1 MTACCLGIKSE
12 LSTFFSKGRS
22 CIINADSIK
31 WNTHSLVFF
40 FLTDFRITVEKK
52 KSQNTRKSRNQFLE
66 ALKEDVNGKANVLLL
81 VSANVM
87 CVVTQKYQFDKKK
100 SFSLEKQK
108 FQYIILEK
116 LDLLCMHCKGRL

>member
-1 MTACCLGIKSE
+1 MLIA
-12 LSTFFSKGRS
+12 LSGTLILFS
-22 CIINADSIK
+22 
-31 WNTHSLVFF
+31 FF
-40 FLTDFRITVEKK
+40 FLTDFRITVKK